1 MTKKEFKQ
9 KELGLSWEQ
18 QEEIE
23 KKIKQNKGKQEE
35 LKVIAEEKY
44 GIP

>member
-23 KKIKQNKGKQEE
+23 KKIKQNNKT
-35 LKVIAEEKY
+35 LC
-44 GIP
+44 